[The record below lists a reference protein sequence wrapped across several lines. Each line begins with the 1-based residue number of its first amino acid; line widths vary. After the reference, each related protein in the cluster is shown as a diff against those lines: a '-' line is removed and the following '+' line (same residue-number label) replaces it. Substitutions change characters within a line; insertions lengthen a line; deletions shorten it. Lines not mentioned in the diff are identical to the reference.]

1 MVVLYSPTKI
11 QVRYFAAWDGK
22 PINVGGIRGAHNT
35 TVSRLVKVVKGGVA
49 HTDVE
54 PIGWPGE
61 VGGLTCGAQV
71 QLVLLVILHLLQH
84 PELLG

>member
-1 MVVLYSPTKI
+1 MGLGSWWYSTLQPRSRSDILPPGMESQSTWVVS
-11 QVRYFAAWDGK
+11 
-22 PINVGGIRGAHNT
+22 
-35 TVSRLVKVVKGGVA
+35 VSRLVKVVKGGVA

-61 VGGLTCGAQV
+61 VGGLTCGTQV